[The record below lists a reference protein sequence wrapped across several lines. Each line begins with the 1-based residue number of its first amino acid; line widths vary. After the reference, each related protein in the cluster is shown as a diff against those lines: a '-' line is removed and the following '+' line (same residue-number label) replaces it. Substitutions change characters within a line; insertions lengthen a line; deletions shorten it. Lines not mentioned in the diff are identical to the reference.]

1 MVDRMAYN
9 VEVYFV
15 PGSHFEEGPACA
27 VQLHNT
33 ATVVSPTEVENN
45 VGAAAMP
52 SLTCNFS

>member
-1 MVDRMAYN
+1 MAYN

-15 PGSHFEEGPACA
+15 PGSHFEEAPACSI
-27 VQLHNT
+27 QLHNT